1 MTRRFKRKPQ
11 GSAGAK
17 FKIEFGFCLRISPIS
32 YRGYSIDLLALEIAR
47 TVETEFN
54 CKNYSLWLKCIEFI
68 HLTDDVSVSQEDRAF
83 VSCLKS

>member
-54 CKNYSLWLKCIEFI
+54 CKNYSLWLKFFQI
-68 HLTDDVSVSQEDRAF
+68 HRIYSFNR
-83 VSCLKS
+83 